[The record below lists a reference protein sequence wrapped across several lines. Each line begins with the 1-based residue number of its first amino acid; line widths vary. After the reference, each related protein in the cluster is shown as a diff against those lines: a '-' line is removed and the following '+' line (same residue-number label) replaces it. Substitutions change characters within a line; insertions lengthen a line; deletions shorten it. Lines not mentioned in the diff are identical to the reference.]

1 MLTPSERGLLLQY
14 CRDHPLVFCPTC
26 CKTLSLH
33 EVGTDLLL
41 GRRDFCPACRLDL
54 TAALHRHIAECT
66 VVRVQARE
74 LEVRSAPIASPRA
87 IDESRRLCDAAADAI
102 DRIEELGK
110 DYLAIE
116 PRDTRAEGEADI
128 LTPTPKGEK
137 IAANGRA
144 KPPTSG
150 QA

>member
-14 CRDHPLVFCPTC
+14 CRDHPLAFCPTC

-33 EVGTDLLL
+33 EVGTDVLV
-41 GRRDFCPACRLDL
+41 GRRDFCPACRIDL
-54 TAALHRHIAECT
+54 TAALRQHIAECT
-66 VVRVQARE
+66 VVRVQACE
-74 LEVRSAPIASPRA
+74 LEVRSAPIGPDHAL
-87 IDESRRLCDAAADAI
+87 DESRRVREAAADAI
-102 DRIEELGK
+102 RRIEELGK

-116 PRDTRAEGEADI
+116 PRGTRAEGQAA
-128 LTPTPKGEK
+128 LTPSTNGGK